1 MLDPNPIAPIVH
13 YTVLYPVLLASA
25 QQFLCYLLRTVHTGR
40 LIENV
45 RLNFES
51 ANGTSDWNL
60 ILCVQLYASNYMTFV
75 GLNQVLLETHF
86 LKENHILAFAV
97 FYFCH
102 AISFLEIHQVSLNQI
117 YFFLVEELYL
127 LLAFVYYRYILH
139 DSTRHTFRPTL
150 IYVSFIPVLVP
161 CRISSVVAGGG
172 NALNLALL
180 DHILVD

>member
-1 MLDPNPIAPIVH
+1 MGQPI
-13 YTVLYPVLLASA
+13 
-25 QQFLCYLLRTVHTGR
+25 G
-40 LIENV
+40 NV
-45 RLNFES
+45 TLNFES
-51 ANGTSDWNL
+51 ANGTLDWNL
-60 ILCVQLYASNYMTFV
+60 ILCVQTYAWHYMTFV
-75 GLNQVLLETHF
+75 GLNQVLLETHSS
-86 LKENHILAFAV
+86 KGNQILAFAV
-97 FYFCH
+97 SYFRH
-102 AISFLEIHQVSLNQI
+102 TISFLEIYRVLSLNQI